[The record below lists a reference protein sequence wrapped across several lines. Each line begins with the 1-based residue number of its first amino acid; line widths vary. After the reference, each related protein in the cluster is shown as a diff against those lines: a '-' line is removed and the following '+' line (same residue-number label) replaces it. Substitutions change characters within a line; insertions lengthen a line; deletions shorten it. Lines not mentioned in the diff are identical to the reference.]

1 MSVPHRRAAGSLGP
15 EFIGWAEARSGRPL
29 RWWQRLAATRMLEV
43 DAEDRLVWETILL
56 TVPRQLGKSWLLR
69 ELAFWRMHQR
79 ERFGEPQDVLHTG
92 KDLEICV
99 EVQRPARVWA
109 KQRPEYRVREANGR
123 VEIELLADGSR
134 WKLHAKES
142 VYGFSVSVA
151 TAEEAW
157 KVKPQV
163 IEEGVDPTMVEREQ
177 PQLLLV
183 STAHRMSTSLML
195 GRRQVALDELESG
208 EGILLVEWSAPPGAA
223 IDDPDVWRQASAQ
236 WSPRREKTIRT
247 TLASALAGTFRA
259 EDEPDPIEGFR
270 AQWLNQ
276 WPKRLIE
283 PNGDVEDLLPAGVWA
298 DLAEPDVESVG
309 PLWVG
314 VEDDYGLGA
323 AVAAVGTTRDGRLEV
338 DGYRYEDWDDAVAR
352 VRQLA
357 EWRGIRELH
366 VGASLVGQMPRDMKP
381 RPRPAA
387 GAETRA
393 GLALL
398 RDLAL
403 GRVIVHDETTGELD
417 EVMRSAQAKETQS
430 GLVLVPQRERSH
442 LVKAAVWAVAS
453 AHKPSPAPSVR

>member
-1 MSVPHRRAAGSLGP
+1 
-15 EFIGWAEARSGRPL
+15 
-29 RWWQRLAATRMLEV
+29 MLEV
-43 DAEDRLVWETILL
+43 DTDDRLVWETILL

-123 VEIELLADGSR
+123 VEIELLEDGSR

-142 VYGFSVSVA
+142 VYGFSVSLA
-151 TAEEAW
+151 TADEAW

-195 GRRQVALDELESG
+195 GRRRVALDELETG
-208 EGILLVEWSAPPGAA
+208 EGFLLVEWSAPQDAA
-223 IDDPDVWRQASAQ
+223 IDDPEVWRQASAQ
-236 WSPRREKTIRT
+236 WSDRREKTVRT
-247 TLASALAGTFRA
+247 ALASALAGTFRA

-298 DLAEPDVESVG
+298 DLADPHIGSEG
-309 PLWVG
+309 PLWVA
-314 VEDDYGLGA
+314 VEDDFGLGF
-323 AVAAVGTTRDGRLEV
+323 AVAAVGKTSDGRLEV
-338 DGYRYEDWDDAVAR
+338 DGWRYQDFDAAVDR
-352 VRQLA
+352 VEQLA
-357 EWRGIRELH
+357 GWRPVRELR
-366 VGASLVGQMPRDMKP
+366 VGASFAGAMPTDIIP
-381 RPRPAA
+381 RPQPAA
-387 GAETRA
+387 SRETRE
-393 GLALL
+393 GLALF
-398 RDLAL
+398 RDLAF
-403 GRVIVHDETTGELD
+403 GGMIVHDETDELD
-417 EVMRSAQAKETQS
+417 EVMRSAQVKETQS
-430 GLVLVPQRERSH
+430 GLVLVPQRGRSH
-442 LVKAAVWAVAS
+442 LVKAAVWALAA
-453 AHKPSPAPSVR
+453 AHRPAPVPAVA